1 MGVDAPSY
9 ESEGEAAEGKQSIIL
24 NEVGRQK
31 KGGVDI
37 KLKEIPTQMT

>member
-24 NEVGRQK
+24 NKLDAVNRGRRH
-31 KGGVDI
+31 
-37 KLKEIPTQMT
+37 